1 MAAEG
6 DAYAGANHHRPPD
19 HGQRLEGHVTDA
31 VSRRRGLARRG
42 LRQDNHELVAGEP
55 PHGVAGTDRSREPG
69 GQLGEHPITGLVPA
83 AVVDALDAVQV
94 ADRSEELRVGEEW
107 A

>member
-42 LRQDNHELVAGEP
+42 LRPDNPELVAGEP
-55 PHGVAGTDRSREPG
+55 PPGVARTARRREPG
-69 GQLGEHPITGLVPA
+69 GTHGGHPITSLVPQP
-83 AVVDALDAVQV
+83 AVSVHEK
-94 ADRSEELRVGEEW
+94 RRVVEKPSTPPPH
-107 A
+107 